1 MSLDPRRLPTTGPQ
15 TGPLLT
21 PRRPS
26 SEQGARVSEHVLAE
40 IRELPKRFQ
49 PGARS
54 AVMPALDLVQEEIGY
69 LTPAAMSQVA
79 EALALDPGYVEGVAS
94 FYTLFH
100 FRPIGQHHFY
110 VCNNLSC
117 QLRGAEDILDHLKA
131 RTGVVEYGEVTGDG
145 LFSFE
150 PVECLGA
157 CEYAPVMRY
166 RHRFHYEL
174 TAAKIDLLMAAASD
188 PAAGPAQAPPP
199 QAPAPAASPRPR
211 PTRPTG
217 RRRRAD
223 G

>member
-1 MSLDPRRLPTTGPQ
+1 MSLDPRRLPTTGSQ
-15 TGPLLT
+15 TGPRLN
-21 PRRPS
+21 PRLPS
-26 SEQGARVSEHVLAE
+26 SEQGTRVSEQVLAE
-40 IRELPKRFQ
+40 IRELPRRFQ

-54 AVMPALDLVQEEIGY
+54 AVMPALDLVQEEIGH

-94 FYTLFH
+94 FYSLFH
-100 FRPIGQHHFY
+100 LQPIGRHHFY

-117 QLRGAEDILDHLKA
+117 QLRGADEILAHLKA
-131 RTGVVEYGEVTGDG
+131 RTGVADYGEVTGDG

-166 RHRFHYEL
+166 HHRFHYEM
-174 TAAKIDLLMAAASD
+174 TAEKLDGLMAAAGE
-188 PAAGPAQAPPP
+188 PAAAD
-199 QAPAPAASPRPR
+199 APAPAPQARAQTGRARPRAPR
-211 PTRPTG
+211 PTGKRS
-217 RRRRAD
+217 RAD